1 MNKLLS
7 VSSLDVKFNLRDS
20 VFHAVKNASFE
31 ISENEIV
38 GLVGE
43 SGSGKS
49 VTAMS
54 LMRLLPEP
62 KAEFG
67 ANSKISFRDNDVL
80 SLPANQLRLTRG
92 SEISMIFQEPMTSL
106 NPFHKVGKQIQESI
120 RLHQKLTKEES
131 KNEAINLMKLV
142 EIPDSKNRY
151 HSYPYELSGGQR
163 QRIMIAMALANKPK
177 LLIADEPTTALDVTI
192 QAQILDLISK
202 LRNEVG
208 MAVLFITHDLGLIE
222 SFSEKVIVMKEGEIV
237 EQGQTKEIFSNPQHA
252 YTKMLLAS
260 EPKPLE
266 STQKDESVSLEVKSL
281 SVRFNLKNNS
291 FMARKQFT
299 AVDDVTFKINTNS
312 TVGLV
317 GESGSGKSTLGKAIA
332 GLLNYEG
339 EILFDGKNLAKIS
352 GSERQRIKKDIQII
366 FQDPFGSLS
375 PRMTV
380 GEIIGE
386 GLDVHFDLKKNEKVS
401 LIKDSMKDVGLNPEH
416 MFKYPHEFSGGQRQ
430 RIAIARSII
439 LKPKLLI
446 LDEPTSALDRSIQ
459 IQVLELLK
467 KLQKKLKLTYLFISH
482 DLKVIRSISDYIFVM
497 QNGKIIET
505 GPSKVV
511 FEDPKNQYT
520 VDLLKAALKYS
531 SG

>member
-1 MNKLLS
+1 
-7 VSSLDVKFNLRDS
+7 
-20 VFHAVKNASFE
+20 
-31 ISENEIV
+31 
-38 GLVGE
+38 
-43 SGSGKS
+43 
-49 VTAMS
+49 
-54 LMRLLPEP
+54 
-62 KAEFG
+62 
-67 ANSKISFRDNDVL
+67 
-80 SLPANQLRLTRG
+80 
-92 SEISMIFQEPMTSL
+92 
-106 NPFHKVGKQIQESI
+106 
-120 RLHQKLTKEES
+120 
-131 KNEAINLMKLV
+131 
-142 EIPDSKNRY
+142 
-151 HSYPYELSGGQR
+151 
-163 QRIMIAMALANKPK
+163 MIAMALANKPK

-266 STQKDESVSLEVKSL
+266 STQKDEAVSLEVKSL

-339 EILFDGKNLAKIS
+339 EILFDEKILQRFLALKDK
-352 GSERQRIKKDIQII
+352 ELKDIQII

-401 LIKDSMKDVGLNPEH
+401 LIKDSMEDVGLNPEH

-467 KLQKKLKLTYLFISH
+467 ELQKKLKLTYLFISH

>member
-1 MNKLLS
+1 M
-7 VSSLDVKFNLRDS
+7 FNLRDS

-67 ANSKISFRDNDVL
+67 PNSKISFRDNDVL

-266 STQKDESVSLEVKSL
+266 SIQKDESVSLEVKSL

-352 GSERQRIKKDIQII
+352 GSERQR
-366 FQDPFGSLS
+366 L
-375 PRMTV
+375 
-380 GEIIGE
+380 
-386 GLDVHFDLKKNEKVS
+386 S
-401 LIKDSMKDVGLNPEH
+401 LIH
-416 MFKYPHEFSGGQRQ
+416 
-430 RIAIARSII
+430 I
-439 LKPKLLI
+439 
-446 LDEPTSALDRSIQ
+446 
-459 IQVLELLK
+459 
-467 KLQKKLKLTYLFISH
+467 
-482 DLKVIRSISDYIFVM
+482 
-497 QNGKIIET
+497 
-505 GPSKVV
+505 
-511 FEDPKNQYT
+511 
-520 VDLLKAALKYS
+520 
-531 SG
+531 

>member
-237 EQGQTKEIFSNPQHA
+237 EQGQTKKFFQIHNMPI
-252 YTKMLLAS
+252 
-260 EPKPLE
+260 
-266 STQKDESVSLEVKSL
+266 QKC
-281 SVRFNLKNNS
+281 F
-291 FMARKQFT
+291 
-299 AVDDVTFKINTNS
+299 
-312 TVGLV
+312 
-317 GESGSGKSTLGKAIA
+317 
-332 GLLNYEG
+332 
-339 EILFDGKNLAKIS
+339 
-352 GSERQRIKKDIQII
+352 
-366 FQDPFGSLS
+366 
-375 PRMTV
+375 
-380 GEIIGE
+380 
-386 GLDVHFDLKKNEKVS
+386 
-401 LIKDSMKDVGLNPEH
+401 
-416 MFKYPHEFSGGQRQ
+416 
-430 RIAIARSII
+430 
-439 LKPKLLI
+439 
-446 LDEPTSALDRSIQ
+446 
-459 IQVLELLK
+459 
-467 KLQKKLKLTYLFISH
+467 
-482 DLKVIRSISDYIFVM
+482 
-497 QNGKIIET
+497 
-505 GPSKVV
+505 
-511 FEDPKNQYT
+511 
-520 VDLLKAALKYS
+520 
-531 SG
+531 

>member
-1 MNKLLS
+1 
-7 VSSLDVKFNLRDS
+7 
-20 VFHAVKNASFE
+20 
-31 ISENEIV
+31 
-38 GLVGE
+38 
-43 SGSGKS
+43 
-49 VTAMS
+49 
-54 LMRLLPEP
+54 
-62 KAEFG
+62 
-67 ANSKISFRDNDVL
+67 
-80 SLPANQLRLTRG
+80 
-92 SEISMIFQEPMTSL
+92 
-106 NPFHKVGKQIQESI
+106 
-120 RLHQKLTKEES
+120 
-131 KNEAINLMKLV
+131 MKLV

-202 LRNEVG
+202 LEMRLHG
-208 MAVLFITHDLGLIE
+208 GFIIYHDLGLIE

-237 EQGQTKEIFSNPQHA
+237 EQGQTNEIFSNPQHA

-266 STQKDESVSLEVKSL
+266 STQKDEAVSLEVKSL

-401 LIKDSMKDVGLNPEH
+401 LIK
-416 MFKYPHEFSGGQRQ
+416 
-430 RIAIARSII
+430 
-439 LKPKLLI
+439 
-446 LDEPTSALDRSIQ
+446 IQ
-459 IQVLELLK
+459 WRML
-467 KLQKKLKLTYLFISH
+467 
-482 DLKVIRSISDYIFVM
+482 
-497 QNGKIIET
+497 G
-505 GPSKVV
+505 
-511 FEDPKNQYT
+511 
-520 VDLLKAALKYS
+520 
-531 SG
+531 